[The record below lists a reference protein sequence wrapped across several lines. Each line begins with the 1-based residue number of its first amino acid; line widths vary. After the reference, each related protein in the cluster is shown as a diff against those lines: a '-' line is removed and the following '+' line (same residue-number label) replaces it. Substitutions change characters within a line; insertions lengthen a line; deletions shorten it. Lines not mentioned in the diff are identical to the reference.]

1 MKGGSSRRN
10 MTPALENVKPT
21 ASPERRMDGQ
31 QGPKYRLLDER
42 GLLDAKC
49 VLCAIVAA
57 VKLRLDGLVA
67 ADTHDFEVG

>member
-1 MKGGSSRRN
+1 
-10 MTPALENVKPT
+10 
-21 ASPERRMDGQ
+21 MDGQ